1 MISPFFVHKIIRK
14 HNIIQAFWEK
24 VLTEV
29 DWTLEHKYGIRI
41 LFDESEGESE
51 SDEEESAV
59 MIPIE
64 GTEDEEEE
72 EISQTK
78 TSTREDKEND
88 ARRDLAEEK
97 ERREESAYE
106 SDGED
111 SLIEELR
118 LPETLAKRRES
129 SSSDSKAGAQLQ
141 EDLQLFNYTCS
152 ITFSFLTLSN

>member
-59 MIPIE
+59 MTPIE

-72 EISQTK
+72 EG
-78 TSTREDKEND
+78 
-88 ARRDLAEEK
+88 
-97 ERREESAYE
+97 REESAYE